1 MLEFEKNNDKMESSD
16 SVNVETTV
24 KSTPKKSFSFKLPT
38 SYTIIAMLTVF
49 IIVLSWIGYMAGMSG
64 QDATGETITVTPLGI
79 LDVFPAIW
87 HGFVNASDV
96 ILFVLAIGGTL
107 GIMTKLKSIDA
118 GIGAVIKKLQGKEIY
133 MIPVLMFIFGL
144 GGTSYG
150 MWEETIA
157 FFPVLIPVFIK
168 AGFGPVPAVMTIL
181 LGAGAGTMASTVN
194 PFLSIIAA
202 DSANQVIQSSIEGS
216 KDLTSGNII
225 GMMMISLVIFEGAAI
240 AFTMWTAKRIKS
252 GKMIVSGLNQKTID
266 ENFSTSGE
274 EIEFTKTRKIT
285 LWLFIALFIIM
296 IILILPWADWVKTLG
311 VANDDGRLGWDKGMF
326 WFASTKNW
334 DPIGWWWLVSLSG
347 VFLIM
352 TIIIFLV
359 GMNDPEFKQEG
370 KTSEEVFV
378 SEYINGA
385 KDLLGVALVIGV
397 AAGLKGI
404 LDSSNIGPILAS
416 SISGLENAGMIGFGI
431 IIFFMS
437 LLIAFFIPSTSG
449 FSKAI
454 IPVFTMVAV
463 NIFGK
468 SGANPEMARAGSAM
482 VIVAFTFAIGV
493 INFVTPT
500 SGALMGYTSY
510 SGLSY
515 GLWIKH
521 TWKYTAAMTA
531 ASLLLIV
538 LFGAMLSKGTMF

>member
-1 MLEFEKNNDKMESSD
+1 MLDFEKDENTTEKNVESSH
-16 SVNVETTV
+16 NEN
-24 KSTPKKSFSFKLPT
+24 STITKTKKKGFKLPT
-38 SYTIIAMLTVF
+38 SYSIIAMLMVF
-49 IIVLSWIGYMAGMSG
+49 VIILSWIGYMAKFSG
-64 QDATGETITVTPLGI
+64 TDASGEAISVTPLGL

-87 HGFVNASDV
+87 SGFVNASDV

-118 GIGAVIKKLQGKEIY
+118 GIGAIIKKLQGKEIW
-133 MIPVLMFIFGL
+133 MIFVLMIIFGL

-202 DSANQVIQSSIEGS
+202 SSASEVIQGTFADASLS
-216 KDLTSGNII
+216 SGNII
-225 GMMMISLVIFEGAAI
+225 GTMIISFILFEGAAI

-252 GKMIVSGLNQKTID
+252 GKTVITGLNQKQID
-266 ENFSTSGE
+266 ENFSTTGE
-274 EIEFTKTRKIT
+274 DVKFTRTRKIT
-285 LWLFIALFIIM
+285 LWLFVSLFIIM
-296 IILILPWADWVKTLG
+296 IILILPWSEWIGSLEA
-311 VANDDGRLGWDKGMF
+311 ANEDGRLGWDKGMF
-326 WFASTKNW
+326 WLASTKNW

-347 VFLIM
+347 VFLMM

-359 GMNDPEFKQEG
+359 AIKDPEFQQEG

-378 SEYINGA
+378 GEYINGA

-416 SISGLENAGMIGFGI
+416 SISGISNVGMIGFGI
-431 IIFFMS
+431 VIFFMS

-454 IPVFTMVAV
+454 IPVFTAVAV
-463 NIFGK
+463 QAFGK
-468 SGANPEMARAGSAM
+468 NGSNEAMAKAAAAM
-482 VIVAFTFAIGV
+482 VIISFTFAIGV

-510 SGLSY
+510 AGLSY
-515 GLWIKH
+515 GVWIKN
-521 TWKYTAAMTA
+521 TWKYTLAMTV
-531 ASLLLIV
+531 ASMLLIV
-538 LFGAMLSKGTMF
+538 IFGALLQKGTMF